1 MGIVCRFGTGKADE
15 ERVDHSGNRGYGIPN
30 GTVEIEYRIGSMSA
44 TQRAKQSPVIVH
56 THGMACG
63 EHV

>member
-44 TQRAKQSPVIVH
+44 T
-56 THGMACG
+56 
-63 EHV
+63 